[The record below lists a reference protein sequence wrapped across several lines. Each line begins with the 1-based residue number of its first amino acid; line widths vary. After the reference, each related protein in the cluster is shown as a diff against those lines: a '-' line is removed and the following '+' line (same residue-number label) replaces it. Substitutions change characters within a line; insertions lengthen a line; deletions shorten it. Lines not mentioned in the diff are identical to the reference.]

1 MLSLMSMEHEILGDT
16 HLETIIND
24 FAWKKCGTTYR
35 WSFICMWRHLQAFCS
50 CHLF

>member
-35 WSFICMWRHLQAFCS
+35 
-50 CHLF
+50 